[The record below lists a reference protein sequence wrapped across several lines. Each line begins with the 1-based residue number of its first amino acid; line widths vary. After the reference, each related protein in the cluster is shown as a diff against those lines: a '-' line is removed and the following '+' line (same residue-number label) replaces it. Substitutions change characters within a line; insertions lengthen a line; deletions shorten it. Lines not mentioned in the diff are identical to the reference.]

1 MLNAETMLPASVC
14 NFPLLCL
21 VFALVGQN
29 IHCLQVDYWCTGVV
43 GFYQTHS
50 QWKLISQL
58 MWVWVKPLVLP
69 SIKSWPQFFFF
80 FLCVL
85 FVCFFFS
92 SFSPPM
98 SVYELVIE
106 LELDWNAWFCSTL
119 GRTEQVNLGGLWWS
133 HRQESFANFLYNIR
147 RVNLDFSFRLWTN
160 PSRTSIYLQVKFCI
174 SSKLKLNFICETRQK
189 AYAWLSNYIA
199 SE

>member
-69 SIKSWPQFFFF
+69 LVKSWPQFFFF

-85 FVCFFFS
+85 FVCFFFFFFFS
-92 SFSPPM
+92 SHVSIWASDRVRIGLKCLILFNIGPDWAGQPWWLVMESQTGELCQFS
-98 SVYELVIE
+98 VQY
-106 LELDWNAWFCSTL
+106 
-119 GRTEQVNLGGLWWS
+119 
-133 HRQESFANFLYNIR
+133 
-147 RVNLDFSFRLWTN
+147 
-160 PSRTSIYLQVKFCI
+160 
-174 SSKLKLNFICETRQK
+174 
-189 AYAWLSNYIA
+189 
-199 SE
+199 